1 MPEITTQLG
10 CCTMLDALEYK
21 TSRETGE
28 GYGKGSV
35 TDEGSVELP

>member
-10 CCTMLDALEYK
+10 CCAMLVALEYK

-28 GYGKGSV
+28 GYSRGSV